1 MVHQFSD
8 GTRWVLFLLVTI
20 WSGDT
25 GAYLAGRL
33 WGRHKLY
40 FRISP
45 GKTVEGAIAGTMAS
59 VMVAI
64 LFKVVV
70 FEETILL
77 WNIVG
82 LGFLVSVVGQ
92 LGDLFESMIKRTFDV
107 KDSGWILPG
116 HGGILDRMDAVMF
129 AAPVVY
135 LYIKVFH
142 S

>member
-1 MVHQFSD
+1 M
-8 GTRWVLFLLVTI
+8 
-20 WSGDT
+20 
-25 GAYLAGRL
+25 
-33 WGRHKLY
+33 
-40 FRISP
+40 
-45 GKTVEGAIAGTMAS
+45 EGAIAGTMAS